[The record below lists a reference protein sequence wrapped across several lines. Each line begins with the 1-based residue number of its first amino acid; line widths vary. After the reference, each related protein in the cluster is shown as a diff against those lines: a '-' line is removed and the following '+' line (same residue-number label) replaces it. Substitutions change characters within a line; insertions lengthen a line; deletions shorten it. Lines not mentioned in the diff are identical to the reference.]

1 MDASTVAQHVPDA
14 DALARAQAGLAGLL
28 SGVGAPKAAGV
39 AAPRFRVLCLRGSAI
54 AFVAALIARR
64 DRRRPLLL
72 VTAGQKEA
80 GRLAEDLAFFL
91 GEPQAPGGVTEPS
104 ARRVRVFPSW
114 DVLPFA
120 TLSPPS
126 EIIHDRVEALARLAE
141 AANGASPRP
150 LVPPQA
156 ASRLGALPTPSPSG
170 GYPAGT
176 RAVGGYPG
184 HPAGAPVVVA
194 PVKALLERTLPPAQL
209 AARRRA
215 FVVGEEVDRDAL
227 AAALAAAGYSAV
239 PIVEDVGDF
248 SLRGGILDLFPPG
261 YRRPLRVEFLGDE
274 IETVR
279 PFDPQSQR
287 SRGHLDGFE
296 VLPVRELLGDEA
308 RRLEAR
314 RRLRERAGRLGL
326 GRDAW
331 GQLAE
336 AIGHGFH
343 TPGLE
348 TYLPDFHPE
357 EATLLDY
364 LPAGTILVRV
374 DPLGIDKERDDYWAE
389 IRQGHEQ
396 ARREGRPVPEA
407 AALYVEPEALDREL
421 EARGGITVDR
431 IELLEPTAAGADG
444 AGAAPV
450 VRLDTRTNEGLRTA
464 LADARSEAGLL
475 APLAERVKARRR
487 EGDQVVLVCHTK
499 VQATRLA
506 ELLEPYGL
514 KGHVEE
520 GPFDLAGVTDGF
532 TPAPPGLRILVG
544 GLTSGFQF
552 PALGLTTI
560 AEEEIFGERR
570 RRRPAAA
577 EQRAA
582 AFLSSLADLR
592 TGDVVVHVDHG
603 VGVYRGLVNLELSGV
618 RSDFVHLEYQGGDKL
633 YLPVDR
639 INLVQKYVGEQDEEA
654 APRIDKLGGAAWERV
669 KSRVKASIREMTKE
683 LLALY
688 AQRQVVT
695 ARAFAPPDQPYREFE
710 AAFEYE
716 ETPDQ
721 QAAID
726 EVLADLQKT
735 RPTDRLVCGDVGYG
749 KTEVAI
755 RAAFLVVNEGK
766 QVAILVP
773 TTVLAQQHLQTFTA
787 RFRRYPIRVESLSR
801 FRSAREQK
809 QVIADLAAGKI
820 DVVIGTHRLLQKDVR
835 FRDLGLVVIDEEQ
848 RFGVA
853 HKERLKQLRTQVHC
867 LTMTAT
873 PIPRTLH
880 MSLSGVRDLSIINT
894 PPADRLAI
902 RTYVTPFADDTI
914 REAIIRELK
923 RGGQVFFVHNRVQ
936 SIDAMEAY
944 LRKLVPEAAIAI
956 GHGQMREHQLEKVM
970 LGFLNHETNLLLCT
984 TIIESGLD
992 FPSAN
997 TILIN
1002 RADRLGLAQLYQL
1015 RGRVGRSKQRA
1026 YAYLLVPGEQI
1037 LAPEARK
1044 RLEALQELSELGS
1057 GFRLAARD
1065 LEIRGAGS
1073 LLGTS
1078 QSGHIAAVG
1087 FDLYMQLMEEAVAEL
1102 RGVPYEPELDPEV
1115 TLPVEAFLPADYVPD
1130 ENQRLLL
1137 YKRLAQAAD
1146 EEALGELREE
1156 LADRFGPL
1164 PSPAERLV
1172 EAMGLKLLLRRARA
1186 TAYRATDREAVVSFD
1201 GGAARV
1207 SPERIVTLVR
1217 NDPVRYRFTPDQR
1230 LVMKLSTG
1238 APDAAIAEGRALLRA
1253 LL

>member
-1 MDASTVAQHVPDA
+1 MDASTVAQHAPDA
-14 DALARAQAGLAGLL
+14 DSLARAQAGLAALL
-28 SGVGAPKAAGV
+28 SGVGAPRATGV
-39 AAPRFRVLCLRGSAI
+39 ATPRFGVLGLKGSAI

-72 VTAGQKEA
+72 LTATQKEA

-91 GEPQAPGGVTEPS
+91 GEPAEAGGLLPPP

-141 AANGASPRP
+141 AATGGPSRP
-150 LVPPQA
+150 HLSA
-156 ASRLGALPTPSPSG
+156 
-170 GYPAGT
+170 
-176 RAVGGYPG
+176 G
-184 HPAGAPVVVA
+184 HPTGAPVVVA

-209 AARRRA
+209 AARRRVFA
-215 FVVGEEVDRDAL
+215 VGEEVDRDEI

-239 PIVEDVGDF
+239 PIVEDVGDA

-261 YRRPLRVEFLGDE
+261 YRWPLRIEFLGDE

-279 PFDPQSQR
+279 PFDPRSQR

-314 RRLRERAGRLGL
+314 RRLRERAERLGL

-343 TPGLE
+343 TPGIE

-357 EATLLDY
+357 GATLLDY

-407 AALYVEPEALDREL
+407 AALYVEPAALDREL
-421 EARGGITVDR
+421 KARGGVTVDR
-431 IELLEPTAAGADG
+431 IELLEPAAAGADG
-444 AGAAPV
+444 AEAAPV
-450 VRLDTRTNEGLRTA
+450 VRLDTETNEGLRTA
-464 LADARSEAGLL
+464 LADVRSEAGLL

-514 KGHVEE
+514 RGRVEE
-520 GPFDLAGVTDGF
+520 GPFDLGGVTDGF

-592 TGDVVVHVDHG
+592 TGDIVVHVDHG
-603 VGVYRGLVNLELSGV
+603 VGVYRGLVNLQLSGV
-618 RSDFVHLEYQGGDKL
+618 RSDFLHLEYQGSDRL

-639 INLVQKYVGEQDEEA
+639 INLVQKHVVGEQDEEA
-654 APRIDKLGGAAWERV
+654 APRIDKLGGTAWERV
-669 KSRVKASIREMTKE
+669 KSRVKASIREMAKE

-695 ARAFAPPDQPYREFE
+695 AHAFAPPDQSYREFE
-710 AAFEYE
+710 AAFDYE

-726 EVLADLQKT
+726 EVLADLPKT
-735 RPTDRLVCGDVGYG
+735 RPMDRLVCGDVGYG

-755 RAAFLVVNEGK
+755 RAAFLVVNGGK

-773 TTVLAQQHLQTFTA
+773 TTVLAQQHLQTLTA

-801 FRSAREQK
+801 FRSAKEQK
-809 QVIADLAAGKI
+809 QVIADLAVGTI
-820 DVVIGTHRLLQKDVR
+820 DIVIGTHRLLQKDVR
-835 FRDLGLVVIDEEQ
+835 FRDLGLVVVDEEQ

-902 RTYVTPFADDTI
+902 RTYVTRFADDTI
-914 REAIIRELK
+914 HEAIIRELK

-956 GHGQMREHQLEKVM
+956 AHGQMREHQLEKVM

-1015 RGRVGRSKQRA
+1015 RGRVGRSKARA

-1087 FDLYMQLMEEAVAEL
+1087 FDLYMQLLEEAVAEL

-1115 TLPVEAFLPADYVPD
+1115 TLPVEAFLPADYVAD

-1137 YKRLAQAAD
+1137 YKRLAQAVD

-1164 PSPAERLV
+1164 PPAAGRLV

-1186 TAYRATDREAVVSFD
+1186 TAYRATDREAVISFD
-1201 GGAARV
+1201 GGSARV

-1217 NDPVRYRFTPDQR
+1217 TDPVRYRFTPDQR
-1230 LVMKLSTG
+1230 LVMKLSAG
-1238 APDAAIAEGRALLRA
+1238 VPDAAISEGRALLRA